1 MTQNIIVDSCGWV
14 AIIDASINFES
25 ELERM
30 FGSYNL
36 ILIDLVEHELQD
48 LENDRPKRR
57 SLLLDLLKQK
67 SISMKSAS
75 LGHTDDLIF
84 DHPTARQ
91 KLTTPIRVC
100 ILSPEKFAVIET
112 EPGLVN
118 VAFFG
123 RKFPNLVVEQLLKL
137 WYPA

>member
-48 LENDRPKRR
+48 LENDRPKKR
-57 SLLLDLLKQK
+57 SLLLDLLAQK
-67 SISMKSAS
+67 SISMKSTS
-75 LGHTDDLIF
+75 IGHTDDLIF
-84 DHPTARQ
+84 EMASQ
-91 KLTTPIRVC
+91 GGYSVLTIDR
-100 ILSPEKFAVIET
+100 
-112 EPGLVN
+112 GLKKRLYQS
-118 VAFFG
+118 G
-123 RKFPNLVVEQLLKL
+123 ICVVEVAKNNHLKIL
-137 WYPA
+137 EGL